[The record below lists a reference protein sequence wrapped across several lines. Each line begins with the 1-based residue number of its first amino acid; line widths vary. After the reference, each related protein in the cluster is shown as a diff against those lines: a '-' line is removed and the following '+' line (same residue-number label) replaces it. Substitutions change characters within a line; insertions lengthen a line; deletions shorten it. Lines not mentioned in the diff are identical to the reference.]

1 MVHQLLNGSFFMA
14 KLTIEKARK
23 ILGQTAEKVTDQE
36 LERDI
41 VVAETLKN
49 LFFTQYI
56 NKRKFPNSYN
66 ENNHGK
72 T

>member
-1 MVHQLLNGSFFMA
+1 MA

-23 ILGQTAEKVTDQE
+23 ILGQSADKITDQE

-41 VVAETLKN
+41 AVAETLKN
-49 LFFTQYI
+49 LFFAQYT
-56 NKRKFPNSYN
+56 NKGKFPNSYN
-66 ENNHGK
+66 KTNHGK